1 MVLLK
6 ASKQSC
12 ASCRKG
18 HSARR
23 SARERKET
31 RGVWCS
37 LSRSKASV
45 LSTPLADK
53 ADNLKMY
60 FPKSHMELGA
70 GPAEKRRGGER
81 LGTLNITSTALG
93 WAERPVIP
101 GV

>member
-1 MVLLK
+1 M
-6 ASKQSC
+6 
-12 ASCRKG
+12 
-18 HSARR
+18 
-23 SARERKET
+23 
-31 RGVWCS
+31 
-37 LSRSKASV
+37 